1 MTFSSYD
8 NLASNSQL
16 LSYNEALILSGQAT
30 TCSGNM
36 LHSWCIMFGYDP
48 DSPHSISTSP
58 QLDIYRNQRSKTTRN
73 VTPSLNLCDLSPLVV
88 RYQTNVSKQICHRA
102 QVIIDLGPITI
113 TCHYTGQPRRCS

>member
-1 MTFSSYD
+1 MFLQKLKTKLPVGTNVLIRVIFRLALVDMTFSSYD

-48 DSPHSISTSP
+48 DSPHSVSTSP
-58 QLDIYRNQRSKTTRN
+58 QLDISRNQRS
-73 VTPSLNLCDLSPLVV
+73 
-88 RYQTNVSKQICHRA
+88 
-102 QVIIDLGPITI
+102 
-113 TCHYTGQPRRCS
+113 